1 MRGLQS
7 MGPKVSWESQIN
19 SQKANLAKGTVWR
32 GRQNEIE
39 SGKLDRAQG
48 TGQSKRV
55 LDRLG
60 VGAQESSQATGILSP
75 EGKEV
80 LRFET

>member
-1 MRGLQS
+1 
-7 MGPKVSWESQIN
+7 MGPKMSWESQIN
-19 SQKANLAKGTVWR
+19 IQEASLAKVPVWR
-32 GRQNEIE
+32 GRQNKIE
-39 SGKLDRAQG
+39 SGPLDRAQG

-80 LRFET
+80 FRFKM